1 VFGEDISEIDSDRL
15 QELRNH
21 WGMLFQQGALYS
33 ALTVFE
39 NIAQPMRELH
49 VLPEELVRDAVLLK
63 MNMVGLGPEHA
74 NKMPS
79 DLSGGMVKRVALAR
93 ALALEPKL
101 LFLDEPTAGL
111 DPDLSEAFVALI
123 KSLHREL
130 GLTVVMVTHDLDTL
144 FALSTRIAVLAEKHV
159 IALDR
164 CATAESRSPVHQGVL
179 PRRPRPPRAGSA
191 GRKNINGALMENRSH
206 ALTTG
211 FFTITLLIA
220 AILYG
225 LWFNRDRVE
234 RVPYVIAT
242 AQAIPGLNPQA
253 PMRYRGLEVGRV
265 GSIAFDPKVAGQ
277 ILVTLN
283 INTDAPI
290 TTTTFA
296 ALGYQGVTGI
306 AFIALDDDKTGSP
319 RCRPAPI
326 TGAHPAAPGLFDQ
339 IEKRGKEI
347 LAQTEEVTR
356 RLNTLLSPRT
366 RR

>member
-1 VFGEDISEIDSDRL
+1 MSSCDIDSELTLDGSVPVVEITGLWTKYGRTVVHQDLNLEIEQGEIMSIVGGSGTGKTTLLRQMLGLERPARGCVRVFGEDISEIDSDRL

-49 VLPEELVRDAVLLK
+49 VLPEELVHDAVLLK

-159 IALDR
+159 IALGPLADLLKVDHPFIKEFFLGDR
-164 CATAESRSPVHQGVL
+164 G
-179 PRRPRPPRAGSA
+179 RR
-191 GRKNINGALMENRSH
+191 ALE
-206 ALTTG
+206 AL
-211 FFTITLLIA
+211 
-220 AILYG
+220 
-225 LWFNRDRVE
+225 E
-234 RVPYVIAT
+234 
-242 AQAIPGLNPQA
+242 
-253 PMRYRGLEVGRV
+253 E
-265 GSIAFDPKVAGQ
+265 
-277 ILVTLN
+277 
-283 INTDAPI
+283 
-290 TTTTFA
+290 
-296 ALGYQGVTGI
+296 
-306 AFIALDDDKTGSP
+306 KTS
-319 RCRPAPI
+319 
-326 TGAHPAAPGLFDQ
+326 
-339 IEKRGKEI
+339 
-347 LAQTEEVTR
+347 TEH
-356 RLNTLLSPRT
+356 
-366 RR
+366 